1 MEPACDV
8 GLGGMNIMLQDD
20 VMRNLKQ
27 KYKLIFLPLIGLFL
41 MMGSCSELQEEKSLK
56 LAHGLNIDHPVHQ
69 GMIFMAKKLA
79 EKSRGKLKI
88 EIYPSSQLGG
98 ERQCLELLQIGSL
111 AMTKVSAAVME
122 NFSPKIQVLGL
133 PYMFRDRAHTYA
145 VLDGQIGQ
153 ELLEDSERYWLRGL
167 AYFDAG
173 YRSFYTKERPIHT
186 PDDLEGL
193 KIRVME
199 SPVSMNLVRSLGGSP
214 TPISWGELYT
224 ALQQGVVDGA
234 ENNPPSFYTSRHYEI
249 CKYYSLNEHTAIPDI
264 LVIGKVA
271 WQNLSQEEQKWL
283 MEAADEATIEQRRLW
298 QEAEKEALEK
308 VQAEGVEIIRPEK
321 EGFFQKTEA
330 MLISYQDRPELYELI
345 QRIQSVN
352 PNTPQSISDEEKD

>member
-1 MEPACDV
+1 
-8 GLGGMNIMLQDD
+8 
-20 VMRNLKQ
+20 MRNLKQ
-27 KYKLIFLPLIGLFL
+27 KYKLVFLPLIGLFL
-41 MMGSCSELQEEKSLK
+41 LTGSCSELQEGKSLK

-69 GMIFMAKKLA
+69 GMLFMAKRLV
-79 EKSRGKLKI
+79 EKSNGKLRI

-133 PYMFRDRAHTYA
+133 PYMFRNRAHTYA

-173 YRSFYTKERPIHT
+173 YRSFYTKERPIHS

-249 CKYYSLNEHTAIPDI
+249 CKYYSLNEHTAVPDI
-264 LVIGKVA
+264 LVVGKVA
-271 WQNLSQEEQKWL
+271 WQSLSQEEQQWL
-283 MEAADEATIEQRRLW
+283 MEAAYEATIEQRKLW
-298 QEAEKEALEK
+298 QAAEKEALAK
-308 VQAEGVEIIRPEK
+308 VQKQGVEIIRPGK
-321 EGFFQKTEA
+321 EAFFEKTEA
-330 MLISYQDRPELYELI
+330 MLESYQDRPELYKLI
-345 QRIQSVN
+345 QRIQAVN
-352 PNTPQSISDEEKD
+352 PDSLQPQDHEAKD